1 MVIAAAG
8 IAAVGT
14 VAAGAEAAS
23 ATSNAAASAANSQQN
38 TLNFDQQQLQA
49 QIGMQQQA
57 LQQQMNLSAPY
68 RSLGQSAIPQLE
80 GALGMNPQG
89 VSNATPQLSGGVGG
103 PGQQQQANYQPPGA
117 TNPGG
122 MQNIQGVIGGYTGL
136 LNQLTN
142 ATGLGNAVGPNGQPG
157 GGATNGVPNSQAM
170 QTALQNSPGYQFQLS
185 QGNQNVNNQAAASG
199 MQLSGNTLQSLNQF
213 GQGLANTT
221 YQQYLGNVGNSLN
234 AYQGYVGDYQNYL
247 GNLMNTVGVGQA
259 AAAGSAANIGNSA
272 AMAGQ
277 ASQNATG
284 TLANANSNL
293 GNIAV
298 NQGNTLAGIEANT
311 TAGLTKAAMNGYNQS
326 TTNNTLNALNN
337 PNGGDLYQGA
347 YSPQGGGAGTFST
360 GDGYT
365 LSGM

>member
-8 IAAVGT
+8 IAAAGT
-14 VAAGAEAAS
+14 VAAGAMSAS
-23 ATSNAAASAANSQQN
+23 ATSSAAASAANSQNN
-38 TLNFDQQQLQA
+38 TLNFDEQQLQA
-49 QIGMQQQA
+49 QMGMQQQA

-68 RSLGQSAIPQLE
+68 RSLGQSAIPQLQ
-80 GALGMNPQG
+80 GALGLTPQT
-89 VSNATPQLSGGVGG
+89 VSNQVPNLNGAGGAAGAGSGG
-103 PGQQQQANYQPPGA
+103 NYTPPGA

-142 ATGLGNAVGPNGQPG
+142 ATGLGNAVGANGQPS
-157 GGATNGVPNSQAM
+157 GGAQNGVPNSQAM
-170 QTALQNSPGYQFQLS
+170 NTALQNSPGYQFQLQ

-213 GQGLANTT
+213 GQGLAGTT
-221 YQQYLGNVGNSLN
+221 YQQYLGNIGNSLN

-284 TLANANSNL
+284 TLANANTNL

-311 TAGLTKAAMNGYNQS
+311 TAGLTKSAMNGYNQY

-337 PNGGDLYQGA
+337 PNGGDLYQASPGA
-347 YSPQGGGAGTFST
+347 GGGTMDAGS
-360 GDGYT
+360 GYT
-365 LSGM
+365 YNTPGYP

>member
-14 VAAGAEAAS
+14 VAAGAEASS
-23 ATSNAAASAANSQQN
+23 ATSAAAKSAANSQQN
-38 TLNFDQQQLQA
+38 TLNFDQQQLNA

-80 GALGMNPQG
+80 GALGMTPQG
-89 VSNATPQLSGGVGG
+89 VSNATPQLSGGIGG
-103 PGQQQQANYQPPGA
+103 PGGQQQQANYQPPGA

-122 MQNIQGVIGGYTGL
+122 LQNIQGVIGGYTGL

-142 ATGLGNAVGPNGQPG
+142 ATGLGSAVGGQ
-157 GGATNGVPNSQAM
+157 GATNGVPNAQAM
-170 QTALQNSPGYQFQLS
+170 QSALQNSPGYQFQLQ

-199 MQLSGNTLQSLNQF
+199 MQLSGNTLQSLNQY

-221 YQQYLGNVGNSLN
+221 YQQYLGNIGNSLN

-284 TLANANSNL
+284 TLANANNNL

-298 NQGNTLAGIEANT
+298 NQGNTQAGINANEI
-311 TAGLTKAAMNGYNQS
+311 AGLTKAAGNGMNQY
-326 TTNNTLNALNN
+326 TTQNTLSALNN

-347 YSPQGGGAGTFST
+347 YSPQGGGAGTMDA
-360 GDGYT
+360 GGGYT